1 VIPAPYPTSRTN
13 RRTAPRVNDRLDFLD
28 AGGNEPHGFDEFY
41 ASVDVVVIGR
51 RTFDVVQT
59 FGEWPY
65 GAKQVVVLSSRPL
78 DAPRFENAVIEQMSG
93 APAEISSRLS
103 ARGFTHAYVDGG
115 VTIRRFL
122 AAGLIDRLVITR
134 VNGTPVES
142 VAESPAFRRPD
153 LAGSSMSQRR
163 SGAHCKRRAE
173 SQTEAVACQP
183 EPLVGDRWKP
193 ACASTYTWLRRG
205 SGGRLRR
212 AAFAGAIVLAETLN
226 ASW

>member
-1 VIPAPYPTSRTN
+1 MTHSVFCGVSVDSFLARTD
-13 RRTAPRVNDRLDFLD
+13 DRLDFLD

-65 GAKQVVVLSSRPL
+65 GAKPVVVLSSRSL

-115 VTIRRFL
+115 VTIQRFL
-122 AAGLIDRLVITR
+122 TAGVIDRLVITR
-134 VNGTPVES
+134 VPVLIGEGLSLFGS
-142 VAESPAFRRPD
+142 VPRDIGLR
-153 LAGSSMSQRR
+153 
-163 SGAHCKRRAE
+163 H
-173 SQTEAVACQP
+173 VATRTYRGG
-183 EPLVGDRWKP
+183 LVQSEYEVVH
-193 ACASTYTWLRRG
+193 AS
-205 SGGRLRR
+205 
-212 AAFAGAIVLAETLN
+212 
-226 ASW
+226 